1 MNKYKICNGKKC
13 LTISAVSI
21 FLGYFGVGRMRVI
34 LVVLEMKSR
43 CNKKRK
49 EVLRILWIEHGWLYV
64 MNVWLFGYF
73 FMIYNAIYILKA
85 CFSNFMLNHFP
96 KHSCI
101 IQILHLF
108 RRIFNWIKMTVTS
121 IMCEAPLL
129 RTITLILLIICECD
143 DATGKTEH
151 AHRSANSICH
161 QSWCFMQWKFSK
173 WILPFHLLVCFRD
186 RHEIWIWHCCFFY
199 CHKETGRHIM
209 LPRNDRL
216 FLFREL
222 DN

>member
-96 KHSCI
+96 KTF
-101 IQILHLF
+101 LHNTNLTLVSKDLQLDKNDSHKYNVWSSPTENYYTYSLNNLWMWWCYRKDRTCSSLRKQHMSSKLVLHAMKVFKMDFALSSIGLF
-108 RRIFNWIKMTVTS
+108 SRQTWDLNM
-121 IMCEAPLL
+121 ALL
-129 RTITLILLIICECD
+129 FFLL
-143 DATGKTEH
+143 
-151 AHRSANSICH
+151 S
-161 QSWCFMQWKFSK
+161 
-173 WILPFHLLVCFRD
+173 
-186 RHEIWIWHCCFFY
+186 
-199 CHKETGRHIM
+199 
-209 LPRNDRL
+209 
-216 FLFREL
+216 
-222 DN
+222 